1 MALKKG
7 WEQRKIRENCMGWH
21 FDRWYL
27 KSPAGNFY
35 ELFRSEEFGS
45 QYITSAT
52 IYLEQD
58 TAHVLDHK
66 VERQI
71 EPMAMKQYINGY
83 GWKRLTWN
91 EVLKKIYEIEDS
103 GTYSKALSD
112 AIENYPECKQLY
124 ALPETSF
131 KINTY

>member
-1 MALKKG
+1 MKKG
-7 WEQRKIRENCMGWH
+7 WQSKRIRENCMGWY
-21 FDRWYL
+21 FDRWYI

-58 TAHVLDHK
+58 ATHVRDHK
-66 VERQI
+66 VKRQI
-71 EPMAMKQYINGY
+71 EPIAMKKYIDGY
-83 GWKRLTWN
+83 GWERLTWN
-91 EVLKKIYEIEDS
+91 EVLQEIYKLEDS

-112 AIENYPECKQLY
+112 AIENYPECKYLY
-124 ALPETSF
+124 SIPETSV
-131 KINTY
+131 KCNTY

>member
-1 MALKKG
+1 MKKG
-7 WEQRKIRENCMGWH
+7 WTSKRIRENCMGWY
-21 FDRWYL
+21 FDRWYI

-45 QYITSAT
+45 KYITNAT

-66 VERQI
+66 VERQVKPI
-71 EPMAMKQYINGY
+71 AMKKYID
-83 GWKRLTWN
+83 GWGWERMTWN
-91 EVLKKIYEIEDS
+91 EVLQEIYAIEAR
-103 GTYSKALSD
+103 GTYPKALSD

-131 KINTY
+131 KIDTF